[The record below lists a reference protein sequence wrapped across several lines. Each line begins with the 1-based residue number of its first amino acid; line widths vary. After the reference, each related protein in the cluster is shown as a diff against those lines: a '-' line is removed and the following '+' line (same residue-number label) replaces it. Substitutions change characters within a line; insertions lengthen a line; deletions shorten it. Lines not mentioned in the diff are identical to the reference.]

1 MKNNGWYI
9 VKDLPSFIDHAR
21 RLVFKF
27 FGEVNKNASDSFTGL
42 IAGLTP
48 TEEEE
53 MDAMLS
59 FSECEIIAK
68 NFLKKQIH
76 RKTKAIRYYI
86 NDTIL
91 TEMLESF
98 NSRMVSNILNKLVND
113 GLLESAFDEERN
125 DFIFWVNENNAN
137 EKETPE
143 TD

>member
-1 MKNNGWYI
+1 MKNDGWYI
-9 VKDLPSFIDHAR
+9 IKDLPSFIDHAR
-21 RLVFKF
+21 RLVFRF

-48 TEEEE
+48 TEEDE
-53 MDAMLS
+53 MNNILS

-68 NFLKKQIH
+68 NFLKKKVN
-76 RKTKAIRYYI
+76 RKTKAIEYYI
-86 NDTIL
+86 NDKIL

-125 DFIFWVNENNAN
+125 DFIFWPVDPKSSEDSSN
-137 EKETPE
+137 
-143 TD
+143 